1 MSNHTINRRGLLK
14 GGAVLGAGLAAPTFF
29 TRHAWGAAF
38 TNAPTGATVTF
49 GFNVPQTGAYSEEGA
64 DELRA
69 YKLAVQ
75 HINGEGDGGM
85 LNTGFLDYRM
95 PTMLGAPNV
104 ETIMVEVPHPD
115 HPYGVRGVGEVPII
129 PPLGAL
135 HNAIH
140 RAIGVRMRS
149 LPMSPPKVV
158 QAISESRKVAE
169 PAAAPA

>member
-1 MSNHTINRRGLLK
+1 MAMVHIPSLLRDLT
-14 GGAVLGAGLAAPTFF
+14 G
-29 TRHAWGAAF
+29 
-38 TNAPTGATVTF
+38 NAD
-49 GFNVPQTGAYSEEGA
+49 Q
-64 DELRA
+64 
-69 YKLAVQ
+69 VQ
-75 HINGEGDGGM
+75 GRN
-85 LNTGFLDYRM
+85 
-95 PTMLGAPNV
+95 
-104 ETIMVEVPHPD
+104 VPHPD

-158 QAISESRKVAE
+158 QAIGESRKVAE

>member
-1 MSNHTINRRGLLK
+1 
-14 GGAVLGAGLAAPTFF
+14 
-29 TRHAWGAAF
+29 
-38 TNAPTGATVTF
+38 
-49 GFNVPQTGAYSEEGA
+49 
-64 DELRA
+64 
-69 YKLAVQ
+69 
-75 HINGEGDGGM
+75 M
-85 LNTGFLDYRM
+85 LNSGFLDYRI
-95 PTMLGAPNV
+95 PTTLDVPV
-104 ETIMVEVPHPD
+104 IETILVEVPNPD

-158 QAISESRKVAE
+158 QAIGESRKVAE